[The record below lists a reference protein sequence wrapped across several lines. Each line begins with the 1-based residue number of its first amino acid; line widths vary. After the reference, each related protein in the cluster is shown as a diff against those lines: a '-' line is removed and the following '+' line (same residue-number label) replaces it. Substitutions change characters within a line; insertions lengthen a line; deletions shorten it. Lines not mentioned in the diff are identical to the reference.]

1 MPRQWVVKR
10 KELKYTYIAH
20 ENVEWNSE
28 RQNKENKKNDN
39 LKKKERE
46 YIKKSL
52 YKLDLKLLMRG
63 NIPQSKIATLQF
75 TLSNVCIIV
84 ISITT
89 NLPYVDSLKGKKK
102 ITWKIFVNI
111 V

>member
-39 LKKKERE
+39 LKKK
-46 YIKKSL
+46 K
-52 YKLDLKLLMRG
+52 G
-63 NIPQSKIATLQF
+63 NILR
-75 TLSNVCIIV
+75 NH
-84 ISITT
+84 ITNWT
-89 NLPYVDSLKGKKK
+89 
-102 ITWKIFVNI
+102 
-111 V
+111 